1 MKFGGLGCRMIV
13 EGITI
18 QLSEG
23 IAIRSGWLFFCLCD
37 MRTDCENDTPPD
49 CLISGYTTNS

>member
-23 IAIRSGWLFFCLCD
+23 IAIRSGWLFFVCV
-37 MRTDCENDTPPD
+37 
-49 CLISGYTTNS
+49 I